1 MRPHPV
7 EYDKCPF
14 CGEGEIKIIVT
25 PAHPE
30 NRTSRGSG
38 QGSTQIVQVDEKRLV
53 LTDCPNCGKKA
64 SSIKRAFYEKKI
76 PKQQF

>member
-38 QGSTQIVQVDEKRLV
+38 QGSTQIVQMD
-53 LTDCPNCGKKA
+53 D
-64 SSIKRAFYEKKI
+64 YEI
-76 PKQQF
+76 YRTYL